1 MSAPF
6 RITLI
11 QVNADVTALT
21 AVGDKIEHGQHE
33 IDEVCR
39 LAAKLLKLDVSGQT
53 KAEPG
58 IIVQRGDKGWRI
70 AAHQGR
76 LRVHKSMSLFDDF
89 WTADRPEDILQLPP
103 FKGSAANT
111 SPAQQRSSHAPR
123 KGGSGTM
130 RAVGEVAGLFA
141 VALVLV
147 WVGLRFGLPQHRLS
161 DLPPDV
167 TIVTSAEERASVF
180 AAVAGS
186 YATGNGKAPGNT
198 LVVISSDGQ
207 VSLGAIGKDGKP
219 TPPRIQEQAR
229 AGRRGSIACVITS
242 FGIIAGIAPPETV
255 KVNNFQYRRAV
266 TTP

>member
-6 RITLI
+6 RITLV
-11 QVNADVTALT
+11 QVNADVTAVT
-21 AVGDKIEHGQHE
+21 APGEKIEHGQHE

-39 LAAKLLKLDVSGQT
+39 LAGKLQKLDMSGQA

-70 AAHQGR
+70 APHQGR

-103 FKGSAANT
+103 FRGSANAHTN
-111 SPAQQRSSHAPR
+111 PVQPRGSHAPR
-123 KGGSGTM
+123 KGKGGSGTV
-130 RAVGEVAGLFA
+130 RAVAEVAGLFA

-147 WVGLRFGLPQHRLS
+147 AIGLRFGLPQHRLS

-167 TIVTSAEERASVF
+167 TIVTNAEERANVF
-180 AAVAGS
+180 ATVAGS

-198 LVVISSDGQ
+198 LVIITADGQ

-229 AGRRGSIACVITS
+229 AEIGRAHV
-242 FGIIAGIAPPETV
+242 
-255 KVNNFQYRRAV
+255 
-266 TTP
+266 

>member
-6 RITLI
+6 RITLV

-21 AVGDKIEHGQHE
+21 AVGEKIEHGQHE
-33 IDEVCR
+33 VDEVCR
-39 LAAKLLKLDVSGQT
+39 LAGKLLKLDLAGQT

-70 AAHQGR
+70 APHQGR

-103 FKGSAANT
+103 FRGSATT
-111 SPAQQRSSHAPR
+111 SPVQQRSSHAPG
-123 KGGSGTM
+123 KSFQTV
-130 RAVGEVAGLFA
+130 RAVAEVAGLFG

-147 WVGLRFGLPQHRLS
+147 AIGLRFGLPQHRLS
-161 DLPPDV
+161 DLPADV
-167 TIVTSAEERASVF
+167 TIVTSAEERANVF
-180 AAVAGS
+180 ATVAGS

-198 LVVISSDGQ
+198 LVTISADGQ

-229 AGRRGSIACVITS
+229 AGRRGSVACVITS
-242 FGIIAGIAPPETV
+242 FGVIASIAPPETV

-266 TTP
+266 TASP

>member
-39 LAAKLLKLDVSGQT
+39 LAGKLLKLDLSGQT

-58 IIVQRGDKGWRI
+58 IIVQRADKGWRI

-89 WTADRPEDILQLPP
+89 WTADRPEDLLQLPP
-103 FKGSAANT
+103 FKGSPHT
-111 SPAQQRSSHAPR
+111 SPAQQRSTHAPR

-130 RAVGEVAGLFA
+130 RSVAEVAGLFVVALGLVA
-141 VALVLV
+141 VA
-147 WVGLRFGLPQHRLS
+147 LRFGLPQQHLS

-180 AAVAGS
+180 ATVAGS

-229 AGRRGSIACVITS
+229 AGRRGNIACVITS
-242 FGIIAGIAPPETV
+242 FGVIAGIAPPDSV